1 MDFTSRLSLYDI
13 LTQLISGF
21 LILALFIPMPA
32 NGGET
37 VTESYHWIFL
47 LIFSYSIGII
57 YHRLLEWIRGK
68 KGKWFLLILPISL
81 LLVFFCQKE
90 IECKERT
97 CYIIMTVI
105 FLAFLLIL
113 LKKQYVWFQT
123 IFERNNEKAI
133 TKAYNKINEAD
144 SKDCEKLKKDYENN
158 TYYSIM
164 EKPAYSTISILETQ
178 EAFLR
183 NITLIVVAYHL
194 CYYCSWIEGTLYEC
208 IFILEAPSMLSSNY
222 LILWVSLLLFLILIL
237 FARYHTQMKVYK
249 AVWEAG
255 KYVQNSS
262 ETEGIIDIKK

>member
-1 MDFTSRLSLYDI
+1 MKDFTSKLSLYDI

-21 LILALFIPMPA
+21 LILALFIPMPT
-32 NGGET
+32 NGGEI

-57 YHRLLEWIRGK
+57 YHRLLERIRSK

-81 LLVFFCQKE
+81 LLVLFCKKE
-90 IECKERT
+90 IECKECT
-97 CYIIMTVI
+97 CYLIMTVI
-105 FLAFLLIL
+105 ILAFLLIL
-113 LKKQYVWFQT
+113 LIKQHVWFQT

-133 TKAYNKINEAD
+133 TKAYNKIYETD

-183 NITLIVVAYHL
+183 NITWIVVAYLL
-194 CYYCSWIEGTLYEC
+194 CYYFSLFDEQKLFEC
-208 IFILEAPSMLSSNY
+208 IFILEPPSMLSSNC
-222 LILWVSLLLFLILIL
+222 LILCVSLLLFLILIL
-237 FARYHTQMKVYK
+237 FARYQTQMKVYK
-249 AVWEAG
+249 AVWDAG
-255 KYVQNSS
+255 KYLQNSS
-262 ETEGIIDIKK
+262 KQ